1 MTGLKLVLTTDVNVG
16 DIQHDLKD
24 IYKVGGEVPLLNSCL
39 SSTRGPLLCL
49 AVRFLGCWH

>member
-24 IYKVGGEVPLLNSCL
+24 IYKVGGEVPLLNPCL